1 MPDRDL
7 YRLNAIYSQLMTLT
21 YTHELDA
28 VMKAFGVASWYE
40 KDRLLHDL
48 YTARQNGTYSGL
60 PIDLITK
67 ELHIK
72 HPLYVMFRPNI
83 RHKHKG
89 FKAVLIW
96 TFLLLLAVFGEKGI
110 NKVEPTFR
118 TVAPIALAVVAYAC
132 IVYSMYILVLL
143 VNGNLFNP

>member
-7 YRLNAIYSQLMTLT
+7 HRLNTIYSQLMTLT
-21 YTHELDA
+21 YRDELDV

-40 KDRLLHDL
+40 KDRLLQDL
-48 YTARQNGTYSGL
+48 FTANQNGTYSGL
-60 PIDLITK
+60 PLDLIAQ
-67 ELHIK
+67 ELHVK

>member
-7 YRLNAIYSQLMTLT
+7 HRLNTIYSQLLTLT
-21 YTHELDA
+21 YGDELDA

-40 KDRLLHDL
+40 RDRLLRDL
-48 YTARQNGTYSGL
+48 NNASQNGTYSRL
-60 PIDLITK
+60 PLDLITQ
-67 ELHIK
+67 ELHVK
-72 HPLYVMFRPNI
+72 HPLYVMFRPKI

-89 FKAVLIW
+89 VKAVLLW
-96 TFLLLLAVFGEKGI
+96 TFLLLLAVFGEKGL
-110 NKVEPTFR
+110 NKVEPIIK
-118 TVAPIALAVVAYAC
+118 TVAPIALAVGAYAC

>member
-21 YTHELDA
+21 YRHELDA

-48 YTARQNGTYSGL
+48 YYASQNGTYSGL
-60 PIDLITK
+60 PLDLILH
-67 ELHIK
+67 ELHVK

-83 RHKHKG
+83 RHKFKG
-89 FKAVLIW
+89 FKAALLW

-110 NKVEPTFR
+110 NKVEPAFKS
-118 TVAPIALAVVAYAC
+118 VAPIALAVVAYAC